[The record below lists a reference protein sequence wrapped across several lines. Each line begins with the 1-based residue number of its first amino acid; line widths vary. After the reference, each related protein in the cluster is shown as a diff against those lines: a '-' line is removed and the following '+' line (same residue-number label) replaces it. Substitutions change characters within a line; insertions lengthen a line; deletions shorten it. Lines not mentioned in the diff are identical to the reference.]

1 MNIVNPLMQGIEV
14 EKPLLI
20 NPLSQKGEIYKGG
33 TWIYLSI
40 PLTETIILS
49 FSPQLV
55 VCCHYIT
62 KLSYNCDCF
71 LY

>member
-1 MNIVNPLMQGIEV
+1 MNIVNPLIQGIEV
-14 EKPLLI
+14 EEPLLI

-49 FSPQLV
+49 FS
-55 VCCHYIT
+55 
-62 KLSYNCDCF
+62 
-71 LY
+71 